1 MSRRNWFLFIFV
13 GFLWGIPYLLIK
25 VAVDELSPAVI
36 VFSRV
41 AIGSAILIPMAMKL
55 GSLMPAI
62 KAWRYVIPYAIGE
75 MIGPWFLITAAEEK
89 MSSGLA
95 GLLVATVPIWA
106 TLIASMHGDKTVW
119 QSKRLIGIFVG
130 FIGIVLVVGIESFS
144 GRQSIVAIFMILI
157 AAIGY
162 AWAVTMVTTKIP
174 HIEPISINAVAMVF
188 TMIVYLPFLILHAPE
203 KTPSI
208 EAIGSVIVLGL
219 FPTALAFIL
228 FFQLI
233 KDIGTARGSLVT
245 YLNTAFAVL
254 LGVIILREPFTLGIA
269 IGLPLVLIGS
279 YFASRKVIT
288 TSAQ

>member
-25 VAVDELSPAVI
+25 VAVEELSPTII
-36 VFSRV
+36 VLSRV
-41 AIGSAILIPMAMKL
+41 VIGSAILIPMAMRR

-89 MSSGLA
+89 MTSGLA

-106 TLIASMHGDKTVW
+106 TLIASLHGDKTVW
-119 QSKRLIGIFVG
+119 QSKRLIGILIG

-162 AWAVTMVTTKIP
+162 AWAVTMVTSKIP

-188 TMIVYLPFLILHAPE
+188 TVIVYLPFLFLYMPD
-203 KTPSI
+203 KVPST
-208 EAIGSVIVLGL
+208 EALGSVIILGL

-245 YLNTAFAVL
+245 YLNTAFAVM
-254 LGVIILREPFTLGIA
+254 LGVIILNEPFTLGIA

-279 YFASRKVIT
+279 YFASRKTT

>member
-1 MSRRNWFLFIFV
+1 MSRRNWFLFIFI

-25 VAVDELSPAVI
+25 VAVDELSPSVI

-41 AIGSAILIPMAMKL
+41 AIGSAILIPMAMKR

-62 KAWRYVIPYAIGE
+62 RAWKYVIPYAIGE
-75 MIGPWFLITAAEEK
+75 MVGPWFLITAAEEK
-89 MSSGLA
+89 MTSGLA

-106 TLIASMHGDKTVW
+106 TLIASFHGDKSVW
-119 QSKRLIGIFVG
+119 QSKRLIGILIG

-162 AWAVTMVTTKIP
+162 AWAVTMVTAKIP

-188 TMIVYLPFLILHAPE
+188 TMFVYLPFLYLHAPDNI
-203 KTPSI
+203 PSAK
-208 EAIGSVIVLGL
+208 AIGSVIVLGL

-254 LGVIILREPFTLGIA
+254 LGVIILGEKFTLGIA

-279 YFASRKVIT
+279 YFASRKTT

>member
-1 MSRRNWFLFIFV
+1 MSRRNWFLFIFI

-25 VAVDELSPAVI
+25 VAVDELSPSVI

-41 AIGSAILIPMAMKL
+41 AIGSAILIPMAMKR

-62 KAWRYVIPYAIGE
+62 KAWKYVIPYAIGE
-75 MIGPWFLITAAEEK
+75 MVGPWFLITAAEEK
-89 MSSGLA
+89 MTSGLA

-106 TLIASMHGDKTVW
+106 TLIASFHGDKSVW
-119 QSKRLIGIFVG
+119 QSKRLIGILIGFV
-130 FIGIVLVVGIESFS
+130 GIVLVVGIESFS

-162 AWAVTMVTTKIP
+162 AWAVTMVTAKIP

-188 TMIVYLPFLILHAPE
+188 TMFVYLPFLILHAPE

-208 EAIGSVIVLGL
+208 EAIGSVVVLGL

-254 LGVIILREPFTLGIA
+254 LGVIILGEKFTLGIA

-279 YFASRKVIT
+279 YFASRKTT